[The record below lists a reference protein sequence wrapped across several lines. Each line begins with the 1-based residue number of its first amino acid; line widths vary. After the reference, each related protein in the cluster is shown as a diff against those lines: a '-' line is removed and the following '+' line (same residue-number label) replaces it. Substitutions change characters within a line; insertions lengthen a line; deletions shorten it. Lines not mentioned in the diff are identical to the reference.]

1 MCSKVT
7 HHNQMCVCR
16 QYLCIILRT
25 RFPRRMLSILR
36 WNIVT
41 DHSKQSHKSFWH
53 FSELWERANGNAL
66 KLNMFSCAFRTAP
79 CAKWNRRWE
88 RKATFFA
95 FHFNT
100 NINCLVWFVSNIR
113 FIPCKMTGRK
123 SHCLFIYIYMKL
135 NIDYFSFRSFHL
147 CQLRSWT
154 WSTGS
159 EFSLSHCNS
168 IFVYQHF
175 LEFCIFI
182 VWKWLAWFSTE
193 IEN

>member
-1 MCSKVT
+1 
-7 HHNQMCVCR
+7 MCVCR

-123 SHCLFIYIYMKL
+123 SHCLFIYIYEIKYRLFFVSLLPSLPASLMDLKYRL
-135 NIDYFSFRSFHL
+135 GVL
-147 CQLRSWT
+147 
-154 WSTGS
+154 
-159 EFSLSHCNS
+159 SLS
-168 IFVYQHF
+168 
-175 LEFCIFI
+175 L
-182 VWKWLAWFSTE
+182 
-193 IEN
+193 